1 MYHQHGALTLA
12 RVDGVRMLTALLI
25 PLVLAVSVY
34 AVMLLRAAL
43 ARRAVPR
50 PEAIALG
57 AVTNFFDTLGVGS
70 FAPTMAW
77 LKFRRLVPDRLIP
90 CTMIV
95 GHTLPAVAQAII
107 FLILLGVLVDPVLLV
122 GCVLATLMGGLLGV
136 SLVIRTRVWIV
147 QLVVGLALILA
158 AIMYALT
165 NLHLMPGG
173 GTAASLP
180 MPLSVIA
187 IAASFLFGILLNFG
201 IGNFAPTLIMLSLMG
216 MDPRLSFPIMAGG
229 SALSATGASLR
240 YISIGDVDLRIAVGI
255 ALGGIP
261 AVLVAAFIVKSMS
274 LELLRWLVVCVVL
287 YAALLMLKAAATG
300 RRKVAGADDVVPAA
314 Q

>member
-1 MYHQHGALTLA
+1 
-12 RVDGVRMLTALLI
+12 MLTALLI
-25 PLVLAVSVY
+25 PLALATIVF
-34 AVMLLRAAL
+34 AVALLRAAL
-43 ARRAVPR
+43 ARRSAPRFEAV
-50 PEAIALG
+50 ALG
-57 AVTNFFDTLGVGS
+57 AITNFFDTLGIGS

-95 GHTLPAVAQAII
+95 GHTLPVMAQAII

-122 GCVLATLMGGLLGV
+122 GCVLACLMGGLLGV
-136 SLVIRTRVWIV
+136 SLVVRTRVWIV

-158 AIMYALT
+158 GILFALT

-173 GTAASLP
+173 GTAAGLP
-180 MPLSVIA
+180 MPLLVAA
-187 IAASFLFGILLNFG
+187 IAANFLFGILLNFG
-201 IGNFAPTLIMLSLMG
+201 IGNYAPTLVMLSLMG

-229 SALSATGASLR
+229 AALTAAGAGVR
-240 YISIGDVDLRIAVGI
+240 YISIGEVDLRIATGI

-274 LELLRWLVVCVVL
+274 LELLRWLVFVVVL
-287 YAALLMLKAAATG
+287 YAAVVMLKAAATG
-300 RRKVAGADDVVPAA
+300 RREATRG
-314 Q
+314 